1 MASKKDYYEILGV
14 AKTASDDE
22 IKKAYRKL
30 AVKYHPDKNPGD
42 KAAEEKFK
50 ELSQAYDVLRDP
62 QKKSAYDRFGHSA
75 FESGMGAPG
84 GGFSGHSG
92 REYATNFADIF
103 EDLFGGGGGGFG
115 GFGGGGNQ
123 RGRAEAALRGADLR
137 YNMEITLEDAFS
149 GTKKEIRVNTYDK
162 CEPCSGTGSEDKSQ
176 AVNCPTCN
184 GQGRIRSSQGFF
196 SVERTCSTCS
206 GTGKVIKNPCKN
218 CGGQGRIK
226 KDKTLSVNIP
236 AGVEEDTRIR
246 LSGEGEAGIRG
257 GQPGDLYIFLT
268 LKTHKFF
275 KRDGEDLHVRVPIK
289 MTTAALGGTVE
300 VPTIDGK
307 KAKVT
312 VPAGTQSGDKFRLKD
327 KGMSILH
334 ESMRGNMFIH
344 ASVETPKNL
353 SKKQKEILKQFDDES
368 KGSSPESEGFF
379 SKVKD
384 LWGSE

>member
-1 MASKKDYYEILGV
+1 MAAKKDYYEILGV
-14 AKTASDDE
+14 AKTAPDDE

-42 KAAEEKFK
+42 KAAEDKFK

-62 QKKSAYDRFGHSA
+62 QKKAAYDKFGHAAFDGGMSA
-75 FESGMGAPG
+75 G
-84 GGFSGHSG
+84 GGFGGGHSG

-103 EDLFGGGGGGFG
+103 EDLFGGGFG
-115 GFGGGGNQ
+115 GFSGGGGN
-123 RGRAEAALRGADLR
+123 RGQAQSALRGADLR
-137 YNMEITLEDAFS
+137 YNMEITLEEAFS
-149 GTKKEIRVNTYDK
+149 ATKKEIRVNTYDK
-162 CEPCSGTGSEDKSQ
+162 CEPCKGTGSEDKSQ
-176 AVNCPTCN
+176 AATCPTCQ
-184 GQGRIRSSQGFF
+184 GQGRMRSQQGFF
-196 SVERTCSTCS
+196 AVERTCSTCGGS
-206 GTGKVIKNPCKN
+206 GKIIKNPCKT
-218 CGGQGRIK
+218 CGGQGRVR

-246 LSGEGEAGIRG
+246 LAGEGEAGMRG
-257 GQPGDLYIFLT
+257 GQSGDLYIFLSI
-268 LKTHKFF
+268 KRHKFF
-275 KRDGEDLHVRVPIK
+275 QRDGEDLHIKVPIK
-289 MTTAALGGTVE
+289 MTIAALGGSVE

-312 VPAGTQSGDKFRLKD
+312 VPTGTQTGDKFRLKD
-327 KGMSILH
+327 KGMSILK

-353 SKKQKEILKQFDDES
+353 SKKQKELLKSFDDES
-368 KGSSPESEGFF
+368 NGSSPDSEGFF